1 MIEQVVGPNAREA
14 LKAYVERVER
24 LREEQKVLSDDVRD
38 VYAEARG
45 HGFDVKALKTV
56 IRLRTQD
63 AAERKEQEAVV
74 ETYMHALGM
83 ET

>member
-1 MIEQVVGPNAREA
+1 M
-14 LKAYVERVER
+14 
-24 LREEQKVLSDDVRD
+24 LSDDVRD